1 MQNGIARS
9 AEMNSKTMRKTARDA
24 VLVIAG
30 AFVLFPLVAMI
41 FLGFDALDLGLVL
54 VGIMFVFVALFA
66 GRTGLA

>member
-1 MQNGIARS
+1 MALHGRS
-9 AEMNSKTMRKTARDA
+9 HMNSKTMRRTARDA

-41 FLGFDALDLGLVL
+41 FLGFDAIDLGLMVIG
-54 VGIMFVFVALFA
+54 VMFVFVALFA